1 MEIPKEKVSENF
13 LLEACEAW
21 DSMGMIC
28 IMTAID
34 DGYGIELEDD
44 ALLDCKTIGD
54 ISALIE
60 WFNILQPILPKTNLP
75 QNQEA
80 NK

>member
-1 MEIPKEKVSENF
+1 MMDETFINIINAELEIPKEKIAENF
-13 LLEACEAW
+13 LLEHCEAW

-34 DGYGIELEDD
+34 DEYGIELEDD

-54 ISALIE
+54 INDLIK
-60 WFNILQPILPKTNLP
+60 N
-75 QNQEA
+75 
-80 NK
+80 